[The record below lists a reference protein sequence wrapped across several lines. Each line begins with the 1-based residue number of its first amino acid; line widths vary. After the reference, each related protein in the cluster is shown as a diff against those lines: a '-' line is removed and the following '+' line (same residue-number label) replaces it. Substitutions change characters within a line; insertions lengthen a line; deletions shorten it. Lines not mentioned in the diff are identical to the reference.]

1 MAEEIYLPGRN
12 LKRRRMAGGG
22 ADSATALLHSA
33 VWTDDTQDLDWSMV
47 MNQFGLNAISP
58 PGDGHCQFRVFC
70 LLFWRL
76 TDDSAVMAMRNYL
89 HQQFTQFEKDF
100 RELIPFAF
108 NSSNLKSQLLC
119 SNSVQWGDV
128 LTLWVVAL
136 CFGASI
142 IVLKMTAGEPNELI
156 NPGAGRTVVI
166 CFDSVGE
173 HYFAAVSH
181 SAVVSFQM
189 DELDSIHGYS
199 FFYKVP
205 VETVTMDMVK
215 QDFKRRWGFTEM

>member
-1 MAEEIYLPGRN
+1 VGPTRPRILYFQMPQEDRGTPKGQVSNSGPCSGFCLAGSHEGNVGVSLAEEIYLPGRN

-89 HQQFTQFEKDF
+89 HHQFTQFEKDF

-119 SNSVQWGDV
+119 STSVQWGDV
-128 LTLWVVAL
+128 LTLWVAAL
-136 CFGASI
+136 TRS
-142 IVLKMTAGEPNELI
+142 
-156 NPGAGRTVVI
+156 R
-166 CFDSVGE
+166 
-173 HYFAAVSH
+173 SH
-181 SAVVSFQM
+181 SCSQVF
-189 DELDSIHGYS
+189 
-199 FFYKVP
+199 
-205 VETVTMDMVK
+205 VTK
-215 QDFKRRWGFTEM
+215 QT